1 MYNGPRR
8 SPASGLIPFRKGK
21 PVQDL
26 QARLT
31 RLCFDLAQLEYEL
44 KQAAR
49 QNDGQPVEICKEE
62 VLNEAK
68 SAVDRIRHLL
78 WPYVAAAATRAAGLD
93 EVLQKYRMERITTML
108 HELSDRVAEPRMAAM
123 PEARSFFSNI
133 QEIAT
138 TAVEKH
144 LDRASRSPVPQPLPS
159 TDPKTLLN

>member
-1 MYNGPRR
+1 M
-8 SPASGLIPFRKGK
+8 
-21 PVQDL
+21 QDL

-44 KQAAR
+44 KQVAR
-49 QNDGQPVEICKEE
+49 QNDGQPVEICNEE

-78 WPYVAAAATRAAGLD
+78 WPYVEAAAKRAAGLD
-93 EVLQKYRMERITTML
+93 EAIQKYRMERITTML
-108 HELSDRVAEPRMAAM
+108 HELTDRVAEPRLAAM
-123 PEARSFFSNI
+123 PEAQSFFSNI

-138 TAVEKH
+138 HAVEKH
-144 LDRASRSPVPQPLPS
+144 LERIERAPMTRPLPV

>member
-1 MYNGPRR
+1 M
-8 SPASGLIPFRKGK
+8 
-21 PVQDL
+21 QDL

-44 KQAAR
+44 KKVAQ
-49 QNDGQPVEICKEE
+49 QNDGQPVEICNEQ
-62 VLNEAK
+62 VLDEAK

-78 WPYVAAAATRAAGLD
+78 WPYVEAAAKRAAGLD
-93 EVLQKYRMERITTML
+93 EALQKYRMERITTML
-108 HELSDRVAEPRMAAM
+108 QELTDRVSEPRLAAM

-138 TAVEKH
+138 NAVEKH
-144 LDRASRSPVPQPLPS
+144 LDRVNRSPVTPPLPS